1 MHVVK
6 AGAHLT
12 RVTESRVRPVQYR
25 VLDAGP
31 RVWRRRKGT
40 VERTDGKE
48 SVHHTYIKPYALR
61 PYGYRTHA
69 FHGSFMRRIMPQ
81 TTGITVIKRKKKFK

>member
-40 VERTDGKE
+40 VERTDGK
-48 SVHHTYIKPYALR
+48 VYTIHTYALL
-61 PYGYRTHA
+61 YGRTGTVRTH
-69 FHGSFMRRIMPQ
+69 FMDHA
-81 TTGITVIKRKKKFK
+81 